1 MKRHALLWSLL
12 LSFML
17 AGCATKP
24 AQLPEEDLAVL
35 RYDTASLA
43 GAFELLEVNRAS
55 SGDVIRTQVQL
66 RNKSAFSVDYQYKFR
81 WYDHN
86 GFEIAPEGEPW
97 RPQRVP
103 GKGEFRL
110 QGVAPSAAA
119 SRFEVWLRQE

>member
-1 MKRHALLWSLL
+1 MKRHTLLWSLL
-12 LSFML
+12 LSL
-17 AGCATKP
+17 VLVGCAGKQP
-24 AQLPEEDLAVL
+24 QLPEEDLAVL
-35 RYDTASLA
+35 RYDTASLS
-43 GAFELLEVNRAS
+43 GAFELLEVNRAT
-55 SGDVIRTQVQL
+55 SGDIIRTQVHL

-81 WYDHN
+81 WYDRN

-119 SRFEVWLRQE
+119 VRFEVWLREQ